1 MNNAGQ
7 AIHIKKEILVRIIE
21 AFFAENFEEEA
32 RLIPY
37 IMRPKGMEVPY
48 RCCVYKERAII
59 KDRTIAGLGFS
70 IEDDDETVS
79 LAKYAKKALE
89 RKKVNEKNL
98 TVLQAACKGCAT
110 NRIYV
115 TDLCQGCIARP
126 CLSACKFGAVSIE
139 NGRSVIDD
147 EKCKKCQMCVNA
159 CPYKAIVK
167 ISVPCEDA
175 CPVGAIKKDETG
187 FASIDFEKCITC
199 GKCISACPFGAVHER
214 SQIVDILKAIKSN
227 KKVIAMIAPS
237 IAGQFPGNIYQLKTA
252 IIKAGFDDVYEVA
265 QGADIT
271 ASNEAKEFTERMKGA
286 NERANE
292 WLNAWVNEGVEEY
305 GAEEKQK
312 QVEEKNEHNFMTTS
326 CCAGYN
332 QLIKKHLHEIKPYV
346 SETKTPLYYTAELV
360 REKYPDAVTVFI
372 SPCVAKRAEVY
383 ENDNVDYLM
392 NFEELGALFVAK
404 QIQITELD
412 EGKYIKEASKQARN
426 FGFSGGVAES
436 VKASLK
442 DEKAVKACII
452 NGLNKDSI
460 KQLKK
465 YAQAGECE
473 GGCNLIEV
481 MCCEGG
487 CVGGNATINNQKTAK
502 KIIEKFSDTSD
513 DIKKIE

>member
-21 AFFAENFEEEA
+21 AFFSDNFEEQT

-59 KDRTIAGLGFS
+59 KDRAIAGLGFS

-89 RKKVNEKNL
+89 RDKISEKNL
-98 TVLQAACKGCAT
+98 TVLQAACKGCST

-115 TDLCQGCIARP
+115 TDLCQGCVARP
-126 CLSACKFGAVSIE
+126 CLSSCKFGAISIE

-147 EKCKKCQMCVNA
+147 SKCKKCQMCVKA
-159 CPYKAIVK
+159 CPYNAIVK

-187 FASIDFEKCITC
+187 FASIDFEKCINC
-199 GKCISACPFGAVHER
+199 GKCISACPFGSVHER
-214 SQIVDILKAIKSN
+214 SQIVDILKAIKSD

-237 IAGQFPGNIYQLKTA
+237 IAGQFPGNIYQLKSA
-252 IIKAGFDDVYEVA
+252 IIKSGFDDVYEVA

-271 ASNEAKEFTERMKGA
+271 ANTEAKEFTERMLGV
-286 NERANE
+286 NE
-292 WLNAWVNEGVEEY
+292 WVTDWVNEGGYEEEPSPD
-305 GAEEKQK
+305 GHVQR
-312 QVEEKNEHNFMTTS
+312 NFMTTS

-332 QLIKKHLHEIKPYV
+332 QLVKKHLHEIEPYV
-346 SETKTPLYYTAELV
+346 SETKTPLYYTAEIV
-360 REKYPDAVTVFI
+360 KKDYPDAVTVFV
-372 SPCVAKRAEVY
+372 SPCVAKRAESF
-383 ENDNVDYLM
+383 ENKNIDYVM
-392 NFEELGALFVAK
+392 NYEELGALFVAK
-404 QIQITELD
+404 RIQITECD
-412 EGKYIKEASKQARN
+412 EGKYQKEASKQARN
-426 FGFSGGVAES
+426 FGVSGGVADS

-442 DEKAVKACII
+442 DESSIKPYII

-465 YAQAGECE
+465 FAQTGECD
-473 GGCNLIEV
+473 GGCNLVEV
-481 MCCEGG
+481 MCCDGG
-487 CVGGNATINNQKTAK
+487 CIGGNATMNTQRTAK
-502 KIIEKFSDTSD
+502 KQIDKLAENSRDIEK
-513 DIKKIE
+513 I